1 MHVGA
6 RVDNFGDPLFWCLF
20 LTKWVTRELTLTN
33 IFWKK
38 IGKKR
43 DPDLPD
49 LKKSNS
55 TLWPSRAA
63 FLALEMKMEAL
74 EAKMDK
80 KRETG
85 QL

>member
-1 MHVGA
+1 MLVLGSITSVIHCFGA
-6 RVDNFGDPLFWCLF
+6 CSWLSYERADLNKYF
-20 LTKWVTRELTLTN
+20 L
-33 IFWKK
+33 KK